1 MPYSFLLSNIH
12 VYSTVCKLLCA
23 YFMRFWKDKSHVWIV
38 WNVARDWIKF
48 IQFVA
53 LLYYLLLVT
62 TNAIFLWPFLACCL
76 FGAVDSIGQTK
87 LRYVSCDTNDIRMKM
102 IVIFISGFV
111 SWGQL
116 CRYILV
122 CISVDRRRR
131 FWNVLDETLP
141 FFVLNGDA
149 MCHPVVSNA
158 KLH

>member
-12 VYSTVCKLLCA
+12 VHSTVYKFTLRLFYAFLERQVTRLNRLKCCERLNKIHSVCGTFVLFITC
-23 YFMRFWKDKSHVWIV
+23 
-38 WNVARDWIKF
+38 NNERDIPMAF
-48 IQFVA
+48 SCF
-53 LLYYLLLVT
+53 
-62 TNAIFLWPFLACCL
+62 CL

-122 CISVDRRRR
+122 CNSVELTGEEDFEEMSLTRHY
-131 FWNVLDETLP
+131 P
-141 FFVLNGDA
+141 F
-149 MCHPVVSNA
+149 SS
-158 KLH
+158 